1 MTPESCDLITTPRP
15 LAAPL
20 AVPVRH
26 AARRHS
32 CSRSEMTLPKQG
44 WQ

>member
-1 MTPESCDLITTPRP
+1 MTPESCDLITTPR
-15 LAAPL
+15 PL